1 MATKIED
8 WMCGELEKLGI
19 PASYE
24 NAELVNGL
32 NTLITF
38 LEIWAIND
46 FLAEFQSKVWNMFS
60 MAVLMIV
67 Q

>member
-24 NAELVNGL
+24 NAQLVNGL
-32 NTLITF
+32 YTLIT
-38 LEIWAIND
+38 LLGIRTIND
-46 FLAEFQSKVWNMFS
+46 FLAETMKGIL
-60 MAVLMIV
+60 AII
-67 Q
+67 

>member
-32 NTLITF
+32 NTLITL

-46 FLAEFQSKVWNMFS
+46 FLAVWNTFNRKYGICS
-60 MAVLMIV
+60 TW
-67 Q
+67 QF

>member
-24 NAELVNGL
+24 NAELVNYFARDMGY
-32 NTLITF
+32 
-38 LEIWAIND
+38 
-46 FLAEFQSKVWNMFS
+46 Q
-60 MAVLMIV
+60 
-67 Q
+67 